1 MNCDIVV
8 NISRFN
14 LQVLYSQ
21 NKNSYKFF
29 SYNDFDDIPFYIFSD
44 GNDIEVGESAKSKY
58 LDGVDGA
65 YFNYFDL
72 IKDTKAKFLF
82 IDGENKQI
90 SHLLIYSL
98 EIILQA
104 LFEKLRL
111 PDHITSSR
119 ENLNLNLVFAS
130 DITDDDI
137 NFLVDTFNN
146 FGYKKVKYIYSNY
159 LMLNYLDNNRK
170 IGAFKDNKSNMG
182 AFNGYVVVDSI
193 DNNLQIDFFD
203 TLGNKYPKLHKEG
216 LGLAMDPISELIAK
230 ELFEQTA
237 QATGSRTKIKSEL
250 PHLLKLAKI
259 QDITKSEFFVKVELT
274 DRSKSRVKIKMR
286 SINAAADQ
294 HSRYNTK
301 DFDLVESVVKRSKI
315 LNTDLAIVIKNSI
328 TSKYFIDKFTS
339 TYNNIYRSNDEFVD
353 IVELFNSNSKVINA
367 GDFASKILK
376 STKPV
381 TVEPILKSP
390 TPKITE
396 VITPLKGS
404 AVSSPSSPPKK
415 PARATIVKRRVGPP
429 PPPPAPN
436 KTGGTKPVRR
446 PAISRPVGPPPPPP
460 SPAKKTGVSTPVRRP
475 AISRPVNRSISPP
488 SSSSS
493 SSSSF
498 SKKSG
503 GSKPVRRPTSTRI
516 VNRPG
521 PPPPPPSPPKKTGGA
536 TTEKR
541 TGGVK
546 AKKRTTG
553 KPLPPPP
560 PPKP

>member
-29 SYNDFDDIPFYIFSD
+29 TYNDFDDIPFYIFSD
-44 GNDIEVGESAKSKY
+44 GNDIEVGQSAKLKY

-104 LFEKLRL
+104 LFEKLRF

-119 ENLNLNLVFAS
+119 KNLNLNLVFAS

-159 LMLNYLDNNRK
+159 LMLNYLYNNRK
-170 IGAFKDNKSNMG
+170 IG

-216 LGLAMDPISELIAK
+216 LGLAIDPISELIAK

-250 PHLLKLAKI
+250 PYLLKLAKI

-274 DRSKSRVKIKMR
+274 DRSKSTVKIKMR

-315 LNTDLAIVIKNSI
+315 LNTDLGIVIKKSI
-328 TSKYFIDKFTS
+328 TSKYLIDKFKS
-339 TYNNIYRSNDEFVD
+339 TYNNIYLSNDEFVD
-353 IVELFNSNSKVINA
+353 IVELFISNENVINQGDFGLSLSVPVIPKENTPATPTNSK
-367 GDFASKILK
+367 
-376 STKPV
+376 
-381 TVEPILKSP
+381 
-390 TPKITE
+390 
-396 VITPLKGS
+396 
-404 AVSSPSSPPKK
+404 
-415 PARATIVKRRVGPP
+415 
-429 PPPPAPN
+429 
-436 KTGGTKPVRR
+436 R
-446 PAISRPVGPPPPPP
+446 P
-460 SPAKKTGVSTPVRRP
+460 
-475 AISRPVNRSISPP
+475 SPP
-488 SSSSS
+488 SLPTLGVKPNLGSIKNSS
-493 SSSSF
+493 
-498 SKKSG
+498 
-503 GSKPVRRPTSTRI
+503 T
-516 VNRPG
+516 
-521 PPPPPPSPPKKTGGA
+521 PPKAPPSLPPLGVKPKLGSIKDSSTPPKAPPSLPPLGA
-536 TTEKR
+536 KPKLGSIKNSSTPPKAPPSLPPL
-541 TGGVK
+541 GVK
-546 AKKRTTG
+546 PKLGSIKNSSTSPKA
-553 KPLPPPP
+553 
-560 PPKP
+560 PPKPAPIAPPRLPPIPKK

>member
-1 MNCDIVV
+1 MNCEIVV

-14 LQVLYSQ
+14 LQVFYSQ
-21 NKNSYKFF
+21 NKNSYKAFT
-29 SYNDFDDIPFYIFSD
+29 YDDSENIPFYVFSD
-44 GNDIEVGESAKSKY
+44 GNDIEVGDSAKSKF
-58 LDGVDGA
+58 LDGDDAA

-82 IDGENKQI
+82 IDGVNKQI

-98 EIILQA
+98 EIILQS

-159 LMLNYLDNNRK
+159 LLLNYLDNNRK

-216 LGLAMDPISELIAK
+216 LGLAIDPISELIAK

-250 PHLLKLAKI
+250 PYLLKLAKI

-274 DRSKSRVKIKMR
+274 DRSKSTVKIKMR

-315 LNTDLAIVIKNSI
+315 LNTDLAIVIKNSV
-328 TSKYFIDKFTS
+328 TSKYFIDKFKS
-339 TYNNIYRSNDEFVD
+339 TYNNIYLSKDEFVD
-353 IVELFNSNSKVINA
+353 IVELFISNEDVIN
-367 GDFASKILK
+367 GGNFAHKI
-376 STKPV
+376 T
-381 TVEPILKSP
+381 EPIVVKPISTLESKPSVSSP
-390 TPKITE
+390 TPAPQPTLPPSVRPISKPQI
-396 VITPLKGS
+396 KSGS
-404 AVSSPSSPPKK
+404 VKK
-415 PARATIVKRRVGPP
+415 SPP
-429 PPPPAPN
+429 PPPPPLSKPPMVSKAIAI
-436 KTGGTKPVRR
+436 KTKVKT
-446 PAISRPVGPPPPPP
+446 PPPARTPIP
-460 SPAKKTGVSTPVRRP
+460 SKSV
-475 AISRPVNRSISPP
+475 
-488 SSSSS
+488 
-493 SSSSF
+493 
-498 SKKSG
+498 SKKS
-503 GSKPVRRPTSTRI
+503 KLV
-516 VNRPG
+516 
-521 PPPPPPSPPKKTGGA
+521 A
-536 TTEKR
+536 
-541 TGGVK
+541 
-546 AKKRTTG
+546 
-553 KPLPPPP
+553 PLPPPP
-560 PPKP
+560 PSRPPMPSKSVSKKSKPGAPPPPPPPPRPPMPSKSVSKKSKPGAPPPPKP